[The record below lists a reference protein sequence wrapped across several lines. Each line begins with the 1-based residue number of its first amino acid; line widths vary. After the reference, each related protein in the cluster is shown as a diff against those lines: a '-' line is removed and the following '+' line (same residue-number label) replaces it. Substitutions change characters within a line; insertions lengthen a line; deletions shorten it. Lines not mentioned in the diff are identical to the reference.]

1 MRRVWEQRERR
12 EVGSVVSAVRM
23 GRVSGGWLGF
33 EAHLRVWANLVGFRP
48 AMAMELRDDDDW
60 LLKNLRVSLRTYLP
74 VKPDAPRII
83 RSNFFVTF
91 GSIFLRREEENGFL
105 V

>member
-1 MRRVWEQRERR
+1 
-12 EVGSVVSAVRM
+12 
-23 GRVSGGWLGF
+23 
-33 EAHLRVWANLVGFRP
+33 
-48 AMAMELRDDDDW
+48 
-60 LLKNLRVSLRTYLP
+60 LRVSLRTYLP

-91 GSIFLRREEENGFL
+91 GSIFWRREEENGFL